1 MVWFESEVLARFH
14 LESSKYDPM
23 HICWAKCNFDIH
35 TKKLRIVKGCNICI
49 LNLALN
55 GIKKDVFW
63 CKRPF
68 YVLQIW
74 RHITINTYFC
84 SYECR
89 YLNIYA
95 RLQLT
100 SSVFNLSFS
109 YPNIDLEDARYVLHL
124 SGKNM
129 FLHTFRVIEVLK
141 KQLHS
146 SYSTHDVVKCL
157 LKKINWNLTFFLNE

>member
-1 MVWFESEVLARFH
+1 MQKA
-14 LESSKYDPM
+14 
-23 HICWAKCNFDIH
+23 
-35 TKKLRIVKGCNICI
+35 I
-49 LNLALN
+49 LCSANLAT
-55 GIKKDVFW
+55 
-63 CKRPF
+63 
-68 YVLQIW
+68 Y
-74 RHITINTYFC
+74 INTYFC

-89 YLNIYA
+89 YLYIYA

-157 LKKINWNLTFFLNE
+157 LKNINWNLTFFPERITLRNINNCFKNSTSILCSLSLSS

>member
-1 MVWFESEVLARFH
+1 MQKA
-14 LESSKYDPM
+14 
-23 HICWAKCNFDIH
+23 
-35 TKKLRIVKGCNICI
+35 I
-49 LNLALN
+49 LCSANLAT
-55 GIKKDVFW
+55 
-63 CKRPF
+63 
-68 YVLQIW
+68 Y
-74 RHITINTYFC
+74 TINTYFF

-89 YLNIYA
+89 YLYIYA

-157 LKKINWNLTFFLNE
+157 LKNIN

>member
-1 MVWFESEVLARFH
+1 MQKA
-14 LESSKYDPM
+14 
-23 HICWAKCNFDIH
+23 
-35 TKKLRIVKGCNICI
+35 I
-49 LNLALN
+49 LCSANLAT
-55 GIKKDVFW
+55 
-63 CKRPF
+63 
-68 YVLQIW
+68 Y
-74 RHITINTYFC
+74 TINIFLFIWMQISIYF
-84 SYECR
+84 S
-89 YLNIYA
+89 

-157 LKKINWNLTFFLNE
+157 LKNIN

>member
-1 MVWFESEVLARFH
+1 MQKA
-14 LESSKYDPM
+14 
-23 HICWAKCNFDIH
+23 
-35 TKKLRIVKGCNICI
+35 I
-49 LNLALN
+49 LCSANLAT
-55 GIKKDVFW
+55 
-63 CKRPF
+63 
-68 YVLQIW
+68 Y
-74 RHITINTYFC
+74 TINTYFC

-89 YLNIYA
+89 YLYIYA

-157 LKKINWNLTFFLNE
+157 LKNIN